1 MSNKTF
7 KIILMPFLLIILVA
21 IGIIAINLSTPK
33 NTFIAICK
41 QELPNVKNIFDTD
54 PEYIAYQAWATDVQ
68 PSLDRIRNI
77 YHKASKT
84 KLKNK
89 TISIQIYDL
98 STHKVLCGSFIS
110 SETLHNTDWSKIKT
124 YDELI
129 EKANIMFK

>member
-1 MSNKTF
+1 MSNKTS
-7 KIILMPFLLIILVA
+7 KLILIPCLIII
-21 IGIIAINLSTPK
+21 IGAIAIISINFSTPENK
-33 NTFIAICK
+33 FIDICK
-41 QELPNVKNIFDTD
+41 QELPDVKNIFDTD
-54 PEYIAYQAWATDVQ
+54 QEYIIYQAWGTDMQ
-68 PSLDRIRNI
+68 SSLDKIRNI

-89 TISIQIYDL
+89 TISIQIYNL
-98 STHKVLCGSFIS
+98 STYKVLCGSFIS